1 MYIFEKPLKNVSNIM
16 CHMLIF
22 FKNKKYLVFLSST
35 LTFRDR
41 GKFFNE
47 VALKSWN

>member
-22 FKNKKYLVFLSST
+22 VKSKKYL
-35 LTFRDR
+35 
-41 GKFFNE
+41 GFNIFPDE
-47 VALKSWN
+47 LFKLLKKPI

>member
-22 FKNKKYLVFLSST
+22 VKSKNYLVFNIFPDELFE
-35 LTFRDR
+35 L
-41 GKFFNE
+41 
-47 VALKSWN
+47 